1 MRITDYL
8 NKSEAPVQPS
18 TKVVVFNEG
27 EYAMRIR
34 KLTAS
39 DLLKLRSMPLA
50 TQSTVVDMAEML
62 MSQQKVSSETT
73 EQDTAIEN
81 FLDLVVCL
89 GVVAECESV
98 PTQAAVDRVSSA
110 KAQAEAKGL
119 GEDSTV
125 LFELDE
131 FEYKE
136 FKLRVTPHT
145 EETQVFLGD
154 ERTIHIETL
163 RQKAPA
169 IYYWVS
175 TEILTLSNF
184 TGALKTDYKSR
195 TR

>member
-1 MRITDYL
+1 
-8 NKSEAPVQPS
+8 
-18 TKVVVFNEG
+18 
-27 EYAMRIR
+27 
-34 KLTAS
+34 
-39 DLLKLRSMPLA
+39 
-50 TQSTVVDMAEML
+50 VVDMAEML

-98 PTQAAVDRVSSA
+98 PTQAALARVETA
-110 KAQAEAKGL
+110 KAQAEANGL
-119 GEDSTV
+119 DFIV
-125 LFELDE
+125 QFELAE

-154 ERTIHIETL
+154 ERVIHIETL